1 MRLPRFW
8 PIPCKFIHHI
18 LRGEARS
25 GSLLD
30 LAGRRNGAHPMKI
43 YRYKFLRLL
52 LSAALLLLSGAAS
65 APGQDTSRKI
75 LKRVKV
81 EYPPLLKEHHI
92 GGTVR
97 LRVIVR
103 ADGTVRDTELIG
115 GSPVLGDCA
124 QKSVKQWVFAPGAAE
139 SAVEVSIVFDPA
151 HNSDD

>member
-1 MRLPRFW
+1 M
-8 PIPCKFIHHI
+8 KT
-18 LRGEARS
+18 S
-25 GSLLD
+25 G
-30 LAGRRNGAHPMKI
+30 
-43 YRYKFLRLL
+43 YKFMGLL
-52 LSAALLLLSGAAS
+52 LSAALLLLSGALS
-65 APGQDTSRKI
+65 APAQDTSRKI

-124 QKSVKQWVFAPGAAE
+124 EKSVKQWLFAPGIAE
-139 SAVEVSIVFDPA
+139 SIVEVSVVFDPA
-151 HNSDD
+151 HSSAE